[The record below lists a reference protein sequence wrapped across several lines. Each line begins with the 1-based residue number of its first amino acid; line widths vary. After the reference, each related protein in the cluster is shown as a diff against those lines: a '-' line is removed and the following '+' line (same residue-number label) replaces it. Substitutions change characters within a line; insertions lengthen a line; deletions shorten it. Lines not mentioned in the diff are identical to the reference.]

1 MKDGKLQSNQLNIPS
16 VLKFQKRCLLLS
28 SRVLICAIILTLG
41 CSEPIVE
48 TYTIAKEA
56 PDEKLIPVVQN
67 QKMQALPG
75 MEAYTKSAPS
85 LQYETPLGWNEL
97 KPTSIRKAN
106 FSIKNNL
113 GEAEISVTVFP
124 GDVGGLLAN
133 INRWRNQ
140 IGLQT
145 VEASNLNTLIEPLE
159 ISKNLGYF
167 TKLNGNKQSI
177 LGGILPLNDATWFI
191 KMQGSILCVDAETEN
206 FKGFLLSIVI
216 KDEHN

>member
-1 MKDGKLQSNQLNIPS
+1 MRELKFQSIQLIIPI
-16 VLKFQKRCLLLS
+16 VLKFQKQFLSLS
-28 SRVLICAIILTLG
+28 SGVFIFMLIITLG
-41 CSEPIVE
+41 CNEPVVE

-56 PDEKLIPVVQN
+56 SNEKLIPELQS
-67 QKMQALPG
+67 QKMQTLPG
-75 MEAYTKSAPS
+75 MEAYTESAPS

-97 KPTSIRKAN
+97 TPTSIRKAN

-133 INRWRNQ
+133 INRWRSQ
-140 IGLQT
+140 IGLQR
-145 VEASNLNTLIEPLE
+145 VAASNLNTLIEALE
-159 ISKNLGYF
+159 ISQNPGYF
-167 TKLNGNKQSI
+167 TKINGNKESI

-191 KMQGSILCVDAETEN
+191 KMQGSILCVDAETKN
-206 FKGFLLSIVI
+206 FKSFLSSLKI